1 MATKR
6 TEDCLAALRDAIRQ
20 KPEANPKEWLIMA
33 GLNHN
38 FWYDHKEECEKIRD
52 EAYRLSF
59 RDLYGKARRNLNAIL
74 DNPEHKDYYKA
85 TQFALEHSSYID
97 AAEVKVLSDATI
109 TIIPEKEID

>member
-6 TEDCLAALRDAIRQ
+6 TEDCYAALREAIRR
-20 KPEANPKEWLIMA
+20 KPEGSKKEWLEMA
-33 GLNHN
+33 QLSER
-38 FWYDHKEECEKIRD
+38 FWYDHREECEKIRD

-59 RDLYGKARRNLNAIL
+59 RDLYGKARRNLDAIL